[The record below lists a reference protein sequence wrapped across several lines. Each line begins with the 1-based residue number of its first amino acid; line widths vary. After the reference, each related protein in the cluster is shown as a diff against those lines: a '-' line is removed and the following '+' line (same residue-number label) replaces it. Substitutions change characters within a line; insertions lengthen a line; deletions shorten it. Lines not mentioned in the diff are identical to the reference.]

1 MFCKKTQK
9 KQQQQQQ
16 QQKKT
21 KKKKKNE
28 LKTHFFLRSKDVP
41 LLVVIFYLK

>member
-1 MFCKKTQK
+1 MFCKKTPK
-9 KQQQQQQ
+9 KQQQQQ

-28 LKTHFFLRSKDVP
+28 LKTRFFLRSKDVP